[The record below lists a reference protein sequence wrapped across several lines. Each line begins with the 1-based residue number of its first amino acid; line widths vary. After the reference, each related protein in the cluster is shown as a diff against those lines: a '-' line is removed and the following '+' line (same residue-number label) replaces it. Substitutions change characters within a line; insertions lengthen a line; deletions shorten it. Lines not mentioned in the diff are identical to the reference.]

1 MPWVGFEHTI
11 STGERPQTHALDR
24 AATGTGSLILVDENL
39 KERIIYELCIQ
50 FVAPKVAQ
58 Y

>member
-1 MPWVGFEHTI
+1 
-11 STGERPQTHALDR
+11 
-24 AATGTGSLILVDENL
+24 LVDENL
-39 KERIIYELCIQ
+39 KAQIIYELCIQ

>member
-1 MPWVGFEHTI
+1 
-11 STGERPQTHALDR
+11 
-24 AATGTGSLILVDENL
+24 LVDENL